1 MHIREK
7 MFFDDDI
14 SEFEELIE
22 DIKYSLNL
30 AYNILSEEEK
40 KIAYKTWYK
49 NILENIENKD
59 LYSMNNSIQSF
70 KKEDR

>member
-1 MHIREK
+1 

-22 DIKYSLNL
+22 DIKDNLNL
-30 AYNILSEEEK
+30 AYNLLSEEEK

-59 LYSMNNSIQSF
+59 LYSMNNSLEAF
-70 KKEDR
+70 KKENR

>member
-1 MHIREK
+1 
-7 MFFDDDI
+7 MFFNDDI

-30 AYNILSEEEK
+30 AYNLLEEEEK

-59 LYSMNNSIQSF
+59 LYSMNNSLQTF
-70 KKEDR
+70 KKDNR

>member
-1 MHIREK
+1 
-7 MFFDDDI
+7 MFFNDEI

-30 AYNILSEEEK
+30 AYNLLEEEEK

-49 NILENIENKD
+49 NILENIESKD
-59 LYSMNNSIQSF
+59 LYSMNNSLQSF

>member
-1 MHIREK
+1 